1 MLSIPFPSCFA
12 LTILGQDI
20 VPSDLAIV
28 GLLVILEGLLSIDN
42 ALVLG
47 MLTKRLPKHLR
58 SKALCFGLVGAL
70 VFRILAILLAGF
82 LLKYT
87 FVKFLGGAYLVFI
100 AAKHLV
106 IEQFET
112 GEQKIVLDD
121 AGEPMMVDAITSES
135 LGIAEENIEI
145 EERVP
150 LGTNLIQ
157 ANLTNES
164 GHLHSQSMTLFW
176 KTVVVIELTDIA
188 FAIDSILAALA
199 LAGSE
204 SNKLWIVITGG
215 ILGLIMMRCAAVYF
229 ICLIDKYPR
238 FEVSAYLLVAVIGL
252 KLLADWAFN
261 SDWSFNESNWIGSW
275 QPWFESLETKR
286 LDCIWAYEDWLR
298 TQWLMGHSVHTPNLG
313 TIARAPHLLD
323 FHDFRRPECS
333 GFWLMMASCFL
344 LGFAP
349 RKSKTTP
356 LSVDLKSKSK

>member
-1 MLSIPFPSCFA
+1 MLYTSIPSCFA

-58 SKALCFGLVGAL
+58 SQALCFGLVGAM
-70 VFRILAILLAGF
+70 VFRILAILLAGC

-87 FVKFLGGAYLVFI
+87 FVKFIGGAYLVFI

-106 IEQFET
+106 LEQFET
-112 GEQKIVLDD
+112 GEQRIVLDD
-121 AGEPMMVDAITSES
+121 AGEPRMVDAITNES
-135 LGIAEENIEI
+135 LGISEENIEI

-150 LGTNLIQ
+150 LGAILIK
-157 ANLTNES
+157 ER
-164 GHLHSQSMTLFW
+164 GIVHSQSMSLFW

-188 FAIDSILAALA
+188 FAMDSILAALA

-204 SNKLWIVITGG
+204 TNKLWVVITGG
-215 ILGLIMMRCAAVYF
+215 ILGLLMMRCAAVYF

-261 SDWSFNESNWIGSW
+261 SDWSFNESNWFGAW
-275 QPWFESLETKR
+275 QPWFESLETNR
-286 LDCIWAYEDWLR
+286 LHCIWAYEDWLR
-298 TQWLMGHSVHTPNLG
+298 TQWPMGHSVHKPNFSTL
-313 TIARAPHLLD
+313 ARAPHLLD

-333 GFWLMMASCFL
+333 VFWLTMASCFL

-356 LSVDLKSKSK
+356 LKVDLESKFK